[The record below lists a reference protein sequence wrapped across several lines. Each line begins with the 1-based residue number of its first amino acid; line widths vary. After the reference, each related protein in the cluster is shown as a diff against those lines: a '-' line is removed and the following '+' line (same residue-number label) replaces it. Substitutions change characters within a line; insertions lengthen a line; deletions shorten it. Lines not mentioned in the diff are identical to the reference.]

1 MAKMINPVKLLMA
14 APLQGEN
21 KKLFIVIVS
30 FALLMCMSG
39 VSSGKEMSPDNSCR
53 ALRCMARVYVSCG
66 EYIKALPLAEK
77 ALDLAETNKVSDSEL
92 SSCLIDL
99 AWVCKAL
106 LQFDRAQQ
114 ACERGLKLQK
124 EAYYENHPYVAYT
137 LRILSSIY
145 QGQGDY
151 KKAKDSLDQAM
162 AIMLENHPADE
173 QVIAPFKV
181 DIARLLAAQGNLAE
195 AEVYYLSALDLI
207 NKSYGPD
214 HLYTAEVNG
223 DLAKLYVLQ
232 GKYDKAEPL
241 ITQTLAV
248 QEKVYG
254 LNHHLITSTLLT
266 MAKIYQAKG
275 DYVKTETLYNQAA
288 AILEKTSTP
297 EHYSTADVLDEQ
309 IRLYKEIGNA
319 TKAAQ
324 TRERTEQINA
334 INQTKRTLIAKDF

>member
-1 MAKMINPVKLLMA
+1 MAKMINPFKLLPA

-21 KKLFIVIVS
+21 KKFFLVIAS

-39 VSSGKEMSPDNSCR
+39 VSSGKEMTPDGSCR

-66 EYIKALPLAEK
+66 EYTKALPLAQR
-77 ALDLAETNKVSDSEL
+77 ALDLAETNEVSDSEL
-92 SSCLIDL
+92 SSCLIEL

-106 LQFDRAQQ
+106 RQFDQAQQ
-114 ACERGLKLQK
+114 VCERGLKLQK
-124 EAYYENHPYVAYT
+124 EVYDENHPYVAYT

-151 KKAKDSLDQAM
+151 QKARDSLDQAM
-162 AIMLENHPADE
+162 AIMLKNHSADD
-173 QVIAPFKV
+173 QVMAPFKV
-181 DIARLLAAQGNLAE
+181 DIAKLLVAQGNLAE
-195 AEVYYLSALDLI
+195 AEVYYLNALDLI
-207 NKSYGPD
+207 NKSYGPN
-214 HLYTAEVNG
+214 HLYTAGVNG

-254 LNHHLITSTLLT
+254 PNHHLMAPTLLT
-266 MAKIYQAKG
+266 MARIQQAKG
-275 DYVKTETLYNQAA
+275 DYVKTETLYNQASA
-288 AILEKTSTP
+288 TLEKTSTTK
-297 EHYSTADVLDEQ
+297 HYSTAAALDAQ
-309 IRLYKEIGNA
+309 ILLYKEFGNV

-324 TRERTEQINA
+324 ARGQVEQIRA
-334 INQTKRTLIAKDF
+334 VNQTERTLIAKGI